1 LESQPFAKRTG
12 TLSIRSRAVVDC
24 KILFQQNDWRFIT
37 MKKLKMFNSVRLLMA
52 ILFILI
58 LAPSLEAAAKTKVVA
73 IEGVRYNVNFSLQDN
88 LKSFIGKKVY
98 VTLSSGKTFGGF
110 IKEVGD
116 HFIQLEKLDG
126 KSYFDAL
133 IRIEDISA
141 IDTKFRDVQH

>member
-1 LESQPFAKRTG
+1 
-12 TLSIRSRAVVDC
+12 
-24 KILFQQNDWRFIT
+24 
-37 MKKLKMFNSVRLLMA
+37 MKKSKIFGSAGLLMA
-52 ILFILI
+52 ILFTLI
-58 LAPSLEAAAKTKVVA
+58 LVPSLEAAAKTKIIA

-88 LKSFIGKKVY
+88 LKSFIGKKVN
-98 VTLSSGKTFGGF
+98 VTLNSGKTFGGF

-141 IDTKFRDVQH
+141 IDTKFRDVQR

>member
-1 LESQPFAKRTG
+1 
-12 TLSIRSRAVVDC
+12 V
-24 KILFQQNDWRFIT
+24 
-37 MKKLKMFNSVRLLMA
+37 
-52 ILFILI
+52 
-58 LAPSLEAAAKTKVVA
+58 PSLEAAAKTKIIA

-88 LKSFIGKKVY
+88 LKSFIGKKVN
-98 VTLSSGKTFGGF
+98 VTLNSGKTFGGF

-141 IDTKFRDVQH
+141 IDTKFRDVQR

>member
-1 LESQPFAKRTG
+1 
-12 TLSIRSRAVVDC
+12 
-24 KILFQQNDWRFIT
+24 
-37 MKKLKMFNSVRLLMA
+37 MKKSKMFGSAGLLMA

-58 LAPSLEAAAKTKVVA
+58 LVPSLEAAAKTKIIA

-88 LKSFIGKKVY
+88 LKSFIGKKVN
-98 VTLSSGKTFGGF
+98 VTLNSGKTFGGF

-141 IDTKFRDVQH
+141 IDTKFRDVQR